1 MIVRCPFYYIVIMHG
16 KFKSSCARPNPSCN
30 ICALIGTPLVR
41 LFWRQILSLSPEEVC
56 AYLKE
61 QIPFISEGILER
73 FVEHKIGGEVFLELN
88 DEYLREIA
96 PLLGDRL
103 KLKKIINKAL
113 AESLVSHFL
122 YYSRVISILVHVTC
136 SLEPLIAI
144 QPRCNQLPYTLFR
157 LSHSVYFAT

>member
-1 MIVRCPFYYIVIMHG
+1 MHA
-16 KFKSSCARPNPSCN
+16 KFKSSCPSMRTCN
-30 ICALIGTPLVR
+30 ICALIGTALVR
-41 LFWRQILSLSPEEVC
+41 FLWRQTLGLSPEEVC

-73 FVEHKIGGEVFLELN
+73 LVEHKIDGEVFLQLN
-88 DEYLREIA
+88 DECLREMA
-96 PLLGDRL
+96 LLLGDRL

-122 YYSRVISILVHVTC
+122 YYSRVISILVHITC

-144 QPRCNQLPYTLFR
+144 QPRCNLLPYTLFC
-157 LSHSVYFAT
+157 LSHAMYFAT

>member
-1 MIVRCPFYYIVIMHG
+1 MC
-16 KFKSSCARPNPSCN
+16 KALARPNPSYN

-41 LFWRQILSLSPEEVC
+41 LFWRQILRVFRPKRFC

-61 QIPFISEGILER
+61 QSPLISEGILER
-73 FVEHKIGGEVFLELN
+73 FVEHKIDGEVFLELN

-144 QPRCNQLPYTLFR
+144 QPRCNQFPYTLFR

>member
-1 MIVRCPFYYIVIMHG
+1 MIVRFPFYIINYACKVQ
-16 KFKSSCARPNPSCN
+16 KFMPIHVSCN
-30 ICALIGTPLVR
+30 ICALIGTALVR
-41 LFWRQILSLSPEEVC
+41 FLWRQTLGLSPEEVC

-73 FVEHKIGGEVFLELN
+73 LVEHKIDGEVFLQLN
-88 DEYLREIA
+88 DEYLREMA
-96 PLLGDRL
+96 LLLGDRL

-122 YYSRVISILVHVTC
+122 YYSRVISILVHITC

-144 QPRCNQLPYTLFR
+144 QPRCNLLPYTLFC
-157 LSHSVYFAT
+157 LSHSMYFAT

>member
-1 MIVRCPFYYIVIMHG
+1 MQRSKVHALIMHA
-16 KFKSSCARPNPSCN
+16 KFKSSCPSKRRCN
-30 ICALIGTPLVR
+30 ICALIGILLVQF
-41 LFWRQILSLSPEEVC
+41 LWRQTWSLSPEEVC

-73 FVEHKIGGEVFLELN
+73 FVEHKIDGEVFLQLN
-88 DEYLREIA
+88 DEYLREMA
-96 PLLGDRL
+96 LLLEDRL

-122 YYSRVISILVHVTC
+122 YYSRVISILVHITC

-144 QPRCNQLPYTLFR
+144 QPRCNLLSYTLFC
-157 LSHSVYFAT
+157 LSHSMYFAT

>member
-1 MIVRCPFYYIVIMHG
+1 MNIEW
-16 KFKSSCARPNPSCN
+16 KSSDHTS
-30 ICALIGTPLVR
+30 ALVVCDSVKVFQKELRNHSSNLPLVR
-41 LFWRQILSLSPEEVC
+41 FLWWQKLSLSPEEVC

-73 FVEHKIGGEVFLELN
+73 IMEHKIDGEVFLQLN
-88 DEYLREIA
+88 DEYLREMA

-113 AESLVSHFL
+113 TESLVSHFL
-122 YYSRVISILVHVTC
+122 YYSRVISILVHITC

-144 QPRCNQLPYTLFR
+144 QPRCNLLPYTLFC
-157 LSHSVYFAT
+157 LSHSMYFAT

>member
-1 MIVRCPFYYIVIMHG
+1 MRM
-16 KFKSSCARPNPSCN
+16 CN

-41 LFWRQILSLSPEEVC
+41 LLWRQTLSLSPEGVC
-56 AYLKE
+56 AYMKE

-73 FVEHKIGGEVFLELN
+73 FVEHKIDGEVFLQLN

-136 SLEPLIAI
+136 SLEPLI
-144 QPRCNQLPYTLFR
+144 N
-157 LSHSVYFAT
+157 SHSAPL